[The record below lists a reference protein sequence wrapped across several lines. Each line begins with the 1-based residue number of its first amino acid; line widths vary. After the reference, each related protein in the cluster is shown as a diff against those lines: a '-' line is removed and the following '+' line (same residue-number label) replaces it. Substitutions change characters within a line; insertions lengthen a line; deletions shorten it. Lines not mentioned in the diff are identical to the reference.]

1 MKRRVRGERPQRT
14 RRKLHRLVLF
24 VLLGLQIAG
33 AQNAPAPRTHPTN
46 AKAAKT
52 QDAKSPAA
60 KQEEKKLSAAEAEEL
75 FRSVD
80 GILKFASDET
90 GLPIKEPV
98 KRRMVG
104 RDEVV
109 AYLESH
115 LSKDEDAQ
123 RLARSEQLLK
133 KLGLLPRDF
142 ELKKFL
148 VGLLRE
154 QVAGYYDPETK
165 TVNLLDWIEADQQR
179 PVLAHELT
187 HALQDQNFDLLR
199 WTKGPGAL
207 PTDDHALTAAVL
219 ADDEAMEARQAVL
232 EGQAMAV
239 LVDYSLAPSGQTLVN
254 SPQLVDALKEGM
266 LVGTADQVQFHAAP
280 LALKESLTF
289 PYRFGLDFVGDILRG
304 AGKES
309 AFAGTM
315 RQPPANT
322 RQVMEPGVYR
332 RGERLP
338 AMPVPDFATIFEGYE
353 RFDAGA
359 FGEFDT
365 ALLVNQFAGV
375 EMSRALYPEWRG
387 GYFYAARPK
396 GDAAA
401 PLGLLYVSRWSE
413 TRFAERFA
421 AVYARS
427 LPERYRRAREAV
439 PEATPTIRL
448 TDALDRLPGTHTW
461 LTEEGPVVIAV
472 EQNLVVVMES
482 LDPATSEKL
491 QQSLVHAGQTPK
503 QNP

>member
-1 MKRRVRGERPQRT
+1 
-14 RRKLHRLVLF
+14 LL
-24 VLLGLQIAG
+24 VLLGLQIAAAPNAH
-33 AQNAPAPRTHPTN
+33 AQDARTQPTR

-52 QDAKSPAA
+52 QDVKPPAA
-60 KQEEKKLSAAEAEEL
+60 KKIEEKISAAEAEEL

-80 GILKFASDET
+80 GILKFASDDT

-109 AYLESH
+109 AYLEGH
-115 LSKDEDAQ
+115 MNKDEDAQ

-133 KLGLLPRDF
+133 KLGLLPRNF

-148 VGLLRE
+148 LGLLRE

-165 TVNLLDWIEADQQR
+165 TVNLLDWVEPGQQR

-187 HALQDQNFDLLR
+187 HALQDQNFDLLS

-207 PTDDHALTAAVL
+207 PTDDRALTAAVL
-219 ADDEAMEARQAVL
+219 ADDEALEARQAVL

-289 PYRFGLDFVGDILRG
+289 PYRFGLDFVGDVLRG

-338 AMPVPDFATIFEGYE
+338 AMPVPDFATVFRSYE

-375 EMSRALYPEWRG
+375 GASRALYPEWRG

-396 GDAAA
+396 GDDAA

-413 TRFAERFA
+413 SRFAERFA

-427 LPERYRRAREAV
+427 LTERYQRAREVVAEGAPTV
-439 PEATPTIRL
+439 PL
-448 TDALDRLPGTHTW
+448 TDHLDRLQGAHTW

-491 QQSLVHAGQTPK
+491 QQSLGHAAQR
-503 QNP
+503 